1 MSIEQ
6 RVSTKID
13 IRDLQAC
20 LLESTTL
27 HMHMVVLH
35 LYEILGLV
43 DEMRMGSGGAARVQL
58 VVDALVALGSR
69 RSRGLRT
76 SIVQWPA

>member
-1 MSIEQ
+1 
-6 RVSTKID
+6 
-13 IRDLQAC
+13 
-20 LLESTTL
+20 
-27 HMHMVVLH
+27 MHMVVLH